1 MKVLIIG
8 YTQRNAYA
16 EFKEYVQNRRRFTNG
31 QYIES
36 KQRFVSESGAVIEY
50 ISLRQRSKDGRQ
62 YSEVHVSSLA
72 LKHMEPWH
80 LRWVQSLTV
89 SGGVRRAES

>member
-1 MKVLIIG
+1 MKVLIVG
-8 YTQRNAYA
+8 YTKHDAYE
-16 EFKEYVQNRRRFTNG
+16 EFKDYMRNRTYLATGKYFK
-31 QYIES
+31 S

-50 ISLRQRSKDGRQ
+50 ISLRQRSKNGRQ

-72 LKHMEPWH
+72 LKHMEPWN

-89 SGGVRRAES
+89 SGGVGRAES